1 MALRI
6 LSGAFKGR
14 ILKSPNEKTTR
25 PTQGVL
31 RSAVFN
37 ICQADLENATF
48 LDLFAGSGAMG
59 LEALSRGAKS
69 STFVEKD
76 RKAAACIRENIA
88 LLGVSNRT
96 EVFSLDAL
104 TALHKMTKPF
114 DIIYIDPP
122 YDTNLF
128 EIVETLLSRHL
139 LSSWLFIEEREKT
152 HRPIEHP
159 SLALYNQKRYGIALL
174 SIFHFKSKTNTS
186 ESAE

>member
-14 ILKSPNEKTTR
+14 ILKSPSEKTTR

-37 ICQADLENATF
+37 ICQADIEGARF

-69 STFVEKD
+69 ATFVEKD
-76 RKAAACIRENIA
+76 KKAASCIKENIA
-88 LLGVSNRT
+88 LLGVSERS
-96 EVFSLDAL
+96 EVFSTDAM

-114 DIIYIDPP
+114 DIVYIDPP
-122 YDTNLF
+122 YDLNLQ
-128 EIVETLLSRHL
+128 EIVQTLLSCNL
-139 LSSWLFIEEREKT
+139 LTGWLFLEEREKT
-152 HRPIEHP
+152 HLPTEYP
-159 SLALYNQKRYGIALL
+159 ALTLYDRRRYGIALL
-174 SIFHFKSKTNTS
+174 SIFRI
-186 ESAE
+186 